1 MKSDRRLNGWVMIA
15 SVLGIVSGVALI
27 LAGAGLGVFGFL
39 KPEKLLQIEELTF
52 FINQDGI
59 NKIQQSLLGGLLEF
73 EWLFVFL
80 GVIIAVIGL
89 IALIFAIVALNY
101 TKKRKVVK
109 HRIALLMFT
118 LIPLAIAG
126 CIGVYLYFEWD
137 ALMNVIKYVCYGVG
151 GVFTFIALCNIL
163 GVIFGRSE
171 KFMSNDNNKYAFGG
185 NSIRSAR
192 ANVNQSVRDAQIKPG
207 TQNVQHRP
215 VQSNAQPLSASQNM
229 QARPIQPARPMQ
241 STRPQINSN
250 AQSTARPVG
259 TMNAGVPQR
268 TMQRNSQ
275 VPPRPTN
282 PTQQV
287 RRPVSPN
294 QAQQRP
300 QPNARPISNAP
311 KKYCI
316 RCGKLLNPDEKICTI
331 CGTKIMQ

>member
-1 MKSDRRLNGWVMIA
+1 
-15 SVLGIVSGVALI
+15 
-27 LAGAGLGVFGFL
+27 
-39 KPEKLLQIEELTF
+39 
-52 FINQDGI
+52 
-59 NKIQQSLLGGLLEF
+59 
-73 EWLFVFL
+73 
-80 GVIIAVIGL
+80 
-89 IALIFAIVALNY
+89 
-101 TKKRKVVK
+101 
-109 HRIALLMFT
+109 MFT